1 MSKLGRKGETFY
13 CLYNPQYFL
22 KKELRKSQFS
32 RVSQCFKYIVYSDVL
47 PDLNV
52 SLAGY

>member
-1 MSKLGRKGETFY
+1 MCKLGHKEEMFY
-13 CLYNPQYFL
+13 CLNNPQYFL
-22 KKELRKSQFS
+22 KKELHKSQLS

-47 PDLNV
+47 PDLNI